1 MGNYTSKSLS
11 YDTEKEE
18 KGKIKLTHE
27 IICKESEKEKRVM
40 PIVFVSLTI
49 LLALVI
55 SVLVLS
61 IDNFGIVIN
70 IFLYLSIAYLL
81 FLYFHS
87 IYRIISTKL
96 AIKNKEYT
104 IITDTIASIEE
115 KTALGVVGFGSTR
128 RIGFKTKYYA
138 NMSLLNRKEVDIKF
152 AETHSSGETFHLVVC
167 NKRPKEIVFWFSD
180 KAYEL
185 VDSENHRSDEKEV

>member
-1 MGNYTSKSLS
+1 MSNYTSKSLS
-11 YDTEKEE
+11 NDEEKEE

-27 IICKESEKEKRVM
+27 IICKESEKEERVM

-49 LLALVI
+49 LSALAL

-61 IDNFGIVIN
+61 IDNFGIVMN
-70 IFLYLSIAYLL
+70 IFLYPSIAYLL

-87 IYRIISTKL
+87 IYLNISTKL

-115 KTALGVVGFGSTR
+115 KKALGVVGFGSTR
-128 RIGFKTKYYA
+128 RIGLKTKYYA
-138 NMSLLNRKEVDIKF
+138 NMSLLRRIEVDFEF
-152 AETHSSGETFHLVVC
+152 AEKHSYGETFHLVVC
-167 NKRPKEIVFWFSD
+167 NKRPKKIVLWFSD

-185 VDSENHRSDEKEV
+185 ENTDNI